1 NRTKQL
7 AGELLHPS
15 GVRDLERLGF
25 GKLLQRSGARS
36 IQGFAVVDNAG
47 GAPRVRLLPYGE
59 NRFGIAVE
67 HPAMTEPLWEGL
79 SRRPGVE
86 RWRPARVSA
95 LMRNDDR
102 GIEARVRREDGAE
115 EQVAA
120 RLLVA
125 ADGRASPLRSLLG
138 ISEKR
143 ERLST
148 MLGALV
154 DAKYLPHPGHGHL
167 FIGGAAPV
175 LAYEIGAGRARVMV
189 DLPAGTDAGG
199 LSRSPQLLS
208 GLPEQLREELLRRI
222 RLERPLMAANE
233 TRLAQR
239 VAVQSAVLIGDAG
252 GSCHP
257 LSASG
262 LASCT
267 RDALALQA
275 ALQQT

>member
-1 NRTKQL
+1 KESIIYAPPPEKRLVNVDVLIAGGGPAGCSAAAALAELGLHVLVVDAGVNRTKQL

-175 LAYEIGAGRARVMV
+175 LAYEIDAGRARVM
-189 DLPAGTDAGG
+189 
-199 LSRSPQLLS
+199 
-208 GLPEQLREELLRRI
+208 
-222 RLERPLMAANE
+222 
-233 TRLAQR
+233 
-239 VAVQSAVLIGDAG
+239 
-252 GSCHP
+252 
-257 LSASG
+257 
-262 LASCT
+262 
-267 RDALALQA
+267 
-275 ALQQT
+275 